1 MQVAIRRK
9 IGASGGTPGLWM
21 LDWDSI
27 AALSPPTTTSSSAKD
42 KQLHGEVQHVEK
54 HGHDESNEAE
64 EQDIETNS
72 TMEGPQS
79 PADMFSPSSIS
90 SPPIFSPQ
98 NQTPS
103 SPPSQPRVSQPQG
116 LDSCL
121 TIGVSSCDDQDTRKE
136 KSKEA
141 EEEDFITNSILESPT
156 TSAKRPPLISFLF
169 PPSISRNSPPAITL
183 SKSSGDH
190 GKT

>member
-121 TIGVSSCDDQDTRKE
+121 TIVVTSCDDQDARKE

-156 TSAKRPPLISFLF
+156 TSAKRPFS
-169 PPSISRNSPPAITL
+169 PSPNQLPVPSQYQQKQST

-190 GKT
+190 RKT

>member
-9 IGASGGTPGLWM
+9 IGASGGTPGLWK
-21 LDWDSI
+21 LDWDSM

-121 TIGVSSCDDQDTRKE
+121 TIGVTSCDDQDTRKE

-156 TSAKRPPLISFLF
+156 TSAKRPFS
-169 PPSISRNSPPAITL
+169 PSPNQLPVPSQYQQKQST

-190 GKT
+190 RKT

>member
-54 HGHDESNEAE
+54 HGHDKSNEAE

-156 TSAKRPPLISFLF
+156 TSAKRPFS
-169 PPSISRNSPPAITL
+169 PSPNQLPVPSQYQKKQST

-190 GKT
+190 RKT

>member
-156 TSAKRPPLISFLF
+156 TSAKRPFS
-169 PPSISRNSPPAITL
+169 PSPNQLPVPSHYQQKQST

-190 GKT
+190 RKT